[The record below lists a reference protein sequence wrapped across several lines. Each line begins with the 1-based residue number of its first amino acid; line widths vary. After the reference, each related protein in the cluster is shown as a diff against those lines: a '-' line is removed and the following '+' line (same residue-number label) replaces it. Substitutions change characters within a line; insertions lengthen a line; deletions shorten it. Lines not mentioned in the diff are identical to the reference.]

1 MKDES
6 GYTLRE
12 LAILLLIVGVAIGGV
27 LGVQQV
33 LTRGKVI
40 AVATAIDTYR
50 TAVATYIATYG
61 DPPGDDR
68 GAQAR
73 WGETVP
79 QAGGIG
85 DGKVQGIYNA
95 NAPDQETRLF
105 WGQLRAAGLITGT
118 PGDTTQPKNPFG
130 GVYGVQEDALGMQ
143 GLALCFSNVAGSV
156 ARTLLARLDDAER
169 DLGRLRA
176 IQLNGLTPT
185 LIGTPSPGPVPGL
198 DDDLT
203 YVVCAKL

>member
-6 GYTLRE
+6 GFTLPE
-12 LAILLLIVGVAIGGV
+12 LAVLLVIVGVAIGGV
-27 LGVQQV
+27 LGVQH
-33 LTRGKVI
+33 LLLRGRVNAVEQAI
-40 AVATAIDTYR
+40 AGYRGAVAGY
-50 TAVATYIATYG
+50 VKQFG

-73 WGETVP
+73 WGDTVP

-95 NAPDQETRLF
+95 NAPDQETRMF
-105 WGQLRAAGLITGT
+105 WAQLRASGRV
-118 PGDTTQPKNPFG
+118 PGRPDDTSQPRNPFG
-130 GVYGVQEDALGMQ
+130 GVYGVQEDALGIP
-143 GLALCFSNVAGSV
+143 GLSLCFGNVTGAV
-156 ARTLLARLDDAER
+156 TRTLLERLSDGTR
-169 DLGRLRA
+169 DQGPMRA

-185 LIGTPSPGPVPGL
+185 LIGTPSPGPVPSI